1 MSASKSLN
9 NENKKGEE
17 QMEKDNGKLDR
28 IWSGI
33 GWGLVLI
40 LIGTLVFADNQGWLL
55 GGNGW
60 LYFAIGLGT
69 IFIVGFLVRWLR
81 NPGNFGSSLGGLVAG
96 LSLVYVGA
104 AFLLG
109 FGDWWPLALI
119 VIGIGYLVQGIRS
132 GKPAS
137 DLP

>member
-9 NENKKGEE
+9 NENKKGEK
-17 QMEKDNGKLDR
+17 QMENDNGKLER

-40 LIGTLVFADNQGWLL
+40 LIGALVFADNQGWLR
-55 GGNGW
+55 GETGW

-81 NPGNFGSSLGGLVAG
+81 NPGNFGGSLGGLVAG

-109 FGDWWPLALI
+109 FGNWWSVVFIL
-119 VIGIGYLVQGIRS
+119 IGIGYLVKAVWYSRPS
-132 GKPAS
+132 SMP
-137 DLP
+137 